1 MKSETQQGQDRPAR
15 AAGLSR
21 RTALK
26 AFSAGLG
33 GLILWPEL
41 SDDAVE
47 AFAGI
52 QKTGRAPQLKFLTAA
67 QYAGTDALADT
78 IIPTDE
84 HSPGASAA
92 RVADYIDLLLSES
105 DAETKATWTAGL
117 AELDAASQSAFKAP
131 LAKLT
136 PAQRAQVVG
145 GIAKNEAKPSTPSER
160 FFKAAKDATIRG
172 YYTSEIGIHKELQYK
187 GNQFLGEFVGCTHPE
202 HGYVAPG
209 SSSAS
214 KQG

>member
-1 MKSETQQGQDRPAR
+1 MKSETEQGSDRAVRP
-15 AAGLSR
+15 AGLSR

-41 SDDAVE
+41 SDEAVE

-78 IIPTDE
+78 IIPTDD

-92 RVADYIDLLLSES
+92 RVADYIDLLLSEA
-105 DAETKATWTAGL
+105 DAATQSAWTAGL
-117 AELDAASQSAFKAP
+117 SALDTASQSAFKAP

-145 GIAKNEAKPSTPSER
+145 AIAKNETAPSTPEEK

-202 HGYVAPG
+202 HGYVAPSG
-209 SSSAS
+209 SSAS
-214 KQG
+214 KG